1 MDRARIQ
8 KLHDLQE
15 TGGIKRGHVI
25 EMLNEIE
32 HLREW
37 IKSEADAN
45 DTCTRDVL
53 GEICEGCRC
62 GKAQDAAKTPQP

>member
-8 KLHDLQE
+8 KLRDLQE

-37 IKSEADAN
+37 IKFAGDAD
-45 DTCTRDVL
+45 DTCTRGVL
-53 GEICEGCRC
+53 GEICDGCQC
-62 GKAQDAAKTPQP
+62 GKQVPNA